1 MIADRGG
8 VRSARGGGDWFRGA
22 EIFWKRAFRGGGRGV
37 SSRTLNTFD
46 RHLLREW
53 LQILGLV
60 LVATCG
66 LLLVQ
71 VLYDDFRSLRD
82 LGARGWVLWRY
93 LAVTIPSFLAVVL
106 PVALLISLIF
116 TLGKLHRANE
126 LTAMRA
132 AGVGFMRLT
141 APVWFVGVLCCGLS
155 WWLNTTVVP
164 WSVEESR
171 SLRDELVFQRDAKS
185 LTPDRVGAAYSVA
198 FDNTRERRMWF
209 FNRYSRFTKHGYGV
223 AVSELDAKRRETTRV
238 VAAEAWY
245 DAGRKGW
252 VFKDG
257 RELTFAPETGELLGS
272 APFAEKLRATYR
284 EDPELMLLIDRR
296 PVDLSLHELRE
307 LIDYLEGERNPKA
320 VPYAVRY
327 FGLIA
332 DTLGPLLVIAMAI
345 PFAVTGVRVN
355 PAVGVSKSIGLFFL
369 YYVFANL
376 ASSLATK
383 QFVDPEWA
391 AWLPN
396 IGMGALAL
404 WLFTRV
410 R

>member
-1 MIADRGG
+1 MFPGREILRKWLF
-8 VRSARGGGDWFRGA
+8 VGGGGA
-22 EIFWKRAFRGGGRGV
+22 FDAAQV
-37 SSRTLNTFD
+37 NTFD

-66 LLLVQ
+66 LLVVQ
-71 VLYDDFRSLRD
+71 VLYDDFRSLRE

-93 LAVTIPSFLAVVL
+93 LGVTLPSFLAVVL
-106 PVALLISLIF
+106 PVALLISLMF

-126 LTAMRA
+126 ITAMRA
-132 AGVGFMRLT
+132 AGVGFGRMM
-141 APVWFVGVLCCGLS
+141 APVWCVGVLCCGLS
-155 WWLNTTVVP
+155 WWLNATVVP

-185 LTPDRVGAAYSVA
+185 LTSDRVGAAYSVG
-198 FDNTRERRMWF
+198 FDNAREGRLWM
-209 FNRYSRFTKHGYGV
+209 FNRFSRYTGHGYGV
-223 AVSELDAKRRETTRV
+223 EVSELDQKRRMTTRL
-238 VAAEAWY
+238 VAAEAWP
-245 DAGRKGW
+245 DAAKKGW
-252 VFKDG
+252 VFKNG

-272 APFAEKLRATYR
+272 VPFVEKVVTKYR
-284 EDPELMLLIDRR
+284 EDPQLMLLIDRR
-296 PVDLSLHELRE
+296 PQDLSLYELRE
-307 LIDYLEGERNPKA
+307 LIDYLEAERNPKS

-327 FGLIA
+327 FSLIA

-345 PFAVTGVRVN
+345 PFAITGVRVN
-355 PAVGVSKSIGLFFL
+355 PAVGVSKSLGLFAL
-369 YYVFANL
+369 YYVLLNI

-383 QFVDPEWA
+383 QIVEPEVA

-396 IGMGALAL
+396 LGMAGVAVWFFA
-404 WLFTRV
+404 RM

>member
-1 MIADRGG
+1 
-8 VRSARGGGDWFRGA
+8 
-22 EIFWKRAFRGGGRGV
+22 
-37 SSRTLNTFD
+37 LNTFD

-60 LVATCG
+60 LLATCG
-66 LLLVQ
+66 LLVVQ
-71 VLYDDFRSLRD
+71 VLYDDFRSLRE

-93 LAVTIPSFLAVVL
+93 LGVTLPSFLALVL
-106 PVALLISLIF
+106 PVALLISLMF

-132 AGVGFMRLT
+132 AGVGFLRLT
-141 APVWFVGVLCCGLS
+141 APVWFVGVVCCGLS
-155 WWLNTTVVP
+155 WWLNTKVVP

-171 SLRDELVFQRDAKS
+171 SLREELVFNRDAKS

-198 FDNTRERRMWF
+198 FDNARERRMWF

-223 AVSELDAKRRETTRV
+223 SVSELDAQRRETTRF

-245 DAGRKGW
+245 EEKRNAW
-252 VFKDG
+252 VLKNG
-257 RELTFAPETGELLGS
+257 RELTFSAGTGELVGS
-272 APFAEKLRATYR
+272 VPFVELVKANYR
-284 EDPELMLLIDRR
+284 EDPQLMLLIDRR
-296 PVDLSLHELRE
+296 PHDLSLHELRE
-307 LIDYLEGERNPKA
+307 LTDYLETERNPKS

-332 DTLGPLLVIAMAI
+332 DTVVPLLVIAMAI
-345 PFAVTGVRVN
+345 PFSVTGVRVN

-369 YYVFANL
+369 YYVFVNIA
-376 ASSLATK
+376 ASLATK
-383 QFVDPEWA
+383 QIVDPAMA

-396 IGMGALAL
+396 VGMAGLAL
-404 WLFTRV
+404 WFFARM